1 MKGCFN
7 LFIGLILATL
17 AAFVIGGGVCLV
29 GFGMLHTNDII
40 ATIGNI
46 MIFGAIPV
54 GIIAFCFVLV
64 KWINREPAR
73 PAGDTSDST
82 KQTNQTDKINKS

>member
-7 LFIGLILATL
+7 LFIGFILATL
-17 AAFVIGGGVCLV
+17 AAFVVGGGVCLV

-64 KWINREPAR
+64 KWINRKPAV
-73 PAGDTSDST
+73 PAEYPADTAE
-82 KQTNQTDKINKS
+82 QENQTDKTDTP